1 MTKRILSLICTM
13 AMLATLL
20 VLPTTAANVEWT
32 WKNANEKEPVT
43 DYAYSFVA
51 VGDTQNVCK
60 KEPEKM
66 NNIYDWIVNNIE
78 SKKIKYVFGMGDVT
92 NDSSSAE
99 WKNALEQHQKLDG
112 KVPYSIIRGNH
123 DISFDM
129 NRHFANETYMS
140 QFEGFYEE
148 GKIDNSWR
156 TITIGEVD
164 YLMVTIDYA
173 AKNAILD
180 WASEV
185 IAAHP
190 HHRVIISTHCYLF
203 RDGNTVNK
211 DSQYAPDASG
221 KMVGKIN
228 NGDSIWDY
236 LIRKHENI
244 FMVLSGHIA
253 SDDVIMTEAKGD
265 HGNTVYQFLIDPQDL
280 DNSIGATGMVAILY
294 FSEDGKK
301 VSVEQY
307 STVREQFY
315 MSTSQF
321 SFEIP
326 EFAPHS
332 FTNYVSDG
340 NVTCTENGTET
351 AKCDVC
357 EKTHVRELAATGHS
371 YTEGVCSVCGAAD
384 PNYVP
389 PQEETPTEDPEQTPE
404 TPDGDDGKSALPVI
418 LIAVAGV
425 VIVGGAA
432 AAIVITSKKRK
443 G

>member
-1 MTKRILSLICTM
+1 MTKRILSFICTL
-13 AMLATLL
+13 AMLAGLM
-20 VLPTTAANVEWT
+20 VLPIGAADAAQT
-32 WKNANEKEPVT
+32 WIDPDKKEPVT

-66 NNIYDWIVNNIE
+66 ADIYDWIVANVE

-99 WKNALEQHQKLDG
+99 WKVALEQHQKLDG
-112 KVPYSIIRGNH
+112 LVPYSIIRGNH

-140 QFEGFYEE
+140 QFEGFYQE

-173 AKNAILD
+173 AKNEILD

-211 DSQYAPDASG
+211 DSQYAPDATG
-221 KMVGKIN
+221 RMVGKIN

-294 FSEDGKK
+294 FSEDGKN
-301 VSVEQY
+301 VAVEQY
-307 STVREQFY
+307 STVRKQYY

-340 NVTCTENGTET
+340 KANCTDAGSEE
-351 AKCDVC
+351 AKCDGC
-357 EKTHVRELAATGHS
+357 DKTDVREVAATGHS
-371 YTEGVCSVCGAAD
+371 FTDGVCSVCNAAD

-389 PQEETPTEDPEQTPE
+389 PQTEAPADDTPTDTPADENED
-404 TPDGDDGKSALPVI
+404 KSALPIV

-425 VIVGGAA
+425 VIVAGAA
-432 AAIVITSKKRK
+432 AAIVIMKKK
-443 G
+443 KA

>member
-1 MTKRILSLICTM
+1 MTKRILSLICIA
-13 AMLATLL
+13 AMLATTLM
-20 VLPTTAANVEWT
+20 LPVGAADATQNWIDP
-32 WKNANEKEPVT
+32 ANKEPVT

-51 VGDTQNVCK
+51 VGDTQNVNK

-66 NNIYDWIVNNIE
+66 NNIYDWIVANIE

-92 NDSSSAE
+92 NDSSVKE
-99 WKNALEQHQKLDG
+99 WTVAKEQHAKLDG
-112 KVPYSIIRGNH
+112 LVPYSVIRGNH
-123 DISFDM
+123 DTSFDM
-129 NRHFANETYMS
+129 NKFFVTDTYKS

-164 YLMVTIDYA
+164 YLMITLDYA
-173 AKNAILD
+173 AKDAILD
-180 WASEV
+180 WAGEI

-190 HHRVIISTHCYLF
+190 HHRVIISTHCYLYK
-203 RDGNTVNK
+203 DGNTVNK
-211 DSQYAPDASG
+211 DSQYAPDSSG

-228 NGDSIWDY
+228 NGDHMWEY
-236 LIRKHENI
+236 LFRKHENI
-244 FMVLSGHIA
+244 FMILSGHIA
-253 SDDVIMTEAKGD
+253 CDDVLMTEAKGD

-280 DNSIGATGMVAILY
+280 DTALGATGMVAIIY

-307 STVREQFY
+307 STVREQYY

-340 NVTCTENGTET
+340 NVTCTAAGIET

-357 EKTHVRELAATGHS
+357 EKTDTRELAATGHS
-371 YTEGVCSVCGAAD
+371 YADGVCTVCGAAD

-389 PQEETPTEDPEQTPE
+389 PQSEVTNTEVMMAATPAEK
-404 TPDGDDGKSALPVI
+404 DGASALPII
-418 LIAVAGV
+418 LIAAGV
-425 VIVGGAA
+425 VIIAA
-432 AAIVITSKKRK
+432 AVAVIVIKKKRK
-443 G
+443 A